1 MKPRYLRI
9 NQENCWKNKKREN
22 IIWKNLEL
30 R

>member
-1 MKPRYLRI
+1 MPRYLRI
-9 NQENCWKNKKREN
+9 NQENSWKNKKREN